1 VPVRTKAKLHAA
13 AVDHM
18 TALANKPERV
28 KTFFQDP
35 FVKYAA

>member
-1 VPVRTKAKLHAA
+1 
-13 AVDHM
+13 M